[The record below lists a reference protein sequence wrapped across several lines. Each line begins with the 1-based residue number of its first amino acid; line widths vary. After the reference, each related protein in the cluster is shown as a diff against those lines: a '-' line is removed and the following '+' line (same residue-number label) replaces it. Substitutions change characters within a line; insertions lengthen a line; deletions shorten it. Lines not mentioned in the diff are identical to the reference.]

1 MKQGRQRALRR
12 ESAGHLGRPLLRFL
26 RPRHLHIH
34 VQQQRGWG
42 ASEYLS
48 VLVGL
53 MVVWRGAEA
62 VLALIQ
68 EHHDKFTWALMIPY

>member
-1 MKQGRQRALRR
+1 MNASCVVHHLSQRRRQRFARR
-12 ESAGHLGRPLLRFL
+12 
-26 RPRHLHIH
+26 
-34 VQQQRGWG
+34 QRGWG

-62 VLALIQ
+62 VLALVQ
-68 EHHDKFTWALMIPY
+68 EHHDKFVWALMIPS

>member
-1 MKQGRQRALRR
+1 MIHNARCRGLTSGPLRQG
-12 ESAGHLGRPLLRFL
+12 
-26 RPRHLHIH
+26 
-34 VQQQRGWG
+34 GWG

-62 VLALIQ
+62 VLTLIQ
-68 EHHDKFTWALMIPY
+68 EHHDRFMWALMIPY

>member
-1 MKQGRQRALRR
+1 MNRTRLAIGP
-12 ESAGHLGRPLLRFL
+12 RPAAR
-26 RPRHLHIH
+26 
-34 VQQQRGWG
+34 QRGWG

-48 VLVGL
+48 VLAGL
-53 MVVWRGAEA
+53 MIVWRGAEA

>member
-1 MKQGRQRALRR
+1 MRARSHARR
-12 ESAGHLGRPLLRFL
+12 R
-26 RPRHLHIH
+26 
-34 VQQQRGWG
+34 QRGWG

-48 VLVGL
+48 VLAGL
-53 MVVWRGAEA
+53 MILWRGAEV

>member
-1 MKQGRQRALRR
+1 MTARSGALRKR
-12 ESAGHLGRPLLRFL
+12 TSSRAR
-26 RPRHLHIH
+26 
-34 VQQQRGWG
+34 QRGWG

>member
-1 MKQGRQRALRR
+1 MRR
-12 ESAGHLGRPLLRFL
+12 ERCSRAG
-26 RPRHLHIH
+26 LHAYKH
-34 VQQQRGWG
+34 QSGWG

-62 VLALIQ
+62 VLAMIQ
-68 EHHDKFTWALMIPY
+68 EHHDKFTWALMIPS